1 MSIASHGLRRR
12 AGKRQGQVLGRESP
26 NNPTTHAQE
35 ELNKMSTWP
44 SAYIA
49 LEIVTSMAQHAMSF
63 TNQMQFFLAI
73 TSYSHM
79 TYHTL

>member
-1 MSIASHGLRRR
+1 MACGEERENDRGKSWDEKAQITLQHMHRR
-12 AGKRQGQVLGRESP
+12 
-26 NNPTTHAQE
+26 
-35 ELNKMSTWP
+35 NKMSTWP